1 MHAGYTIHADASVR
15 AAAAAAMLRCMLA
28 LPELRNE
35 LLLAAADLLARLPDD
50 LPDVRA
56 MAIFMYNQAWC

>member
-1 MHAGYTIHADASVR
+1 
-15 AAAAAAMLRCMLA
+15 MLRCMLA

-56 MAIFMYNQAWC
+56 MAIFVYTLLATRPGVDADRLGLDVIK